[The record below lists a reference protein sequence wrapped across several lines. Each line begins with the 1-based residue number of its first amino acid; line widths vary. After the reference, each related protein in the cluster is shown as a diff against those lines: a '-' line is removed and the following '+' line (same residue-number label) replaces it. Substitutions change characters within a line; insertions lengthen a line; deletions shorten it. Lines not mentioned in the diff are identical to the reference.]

1 MRLPAV
7 YPRQTNN
14 RKNFRTFDANRV
26 CIEIRRKWNAHPSCA
41 ARTTHARATTT
52 RVVEQNTMYIWST
65 VPNWNHFEELCIMDR
80 AASFRARI
88 WWIRG
93 IDTHTWQNN
102 FHGKKKK
109 TLIFRHSKSNGADE
123 VERLGKGKASWCRA
137 TCRQLGSV
145 TTPPSRRVT
154 ATNHA
159 IRNCRYQLHD
169 FM

>member
-1 MRLPAV
+1 MPGFDEFAV
-7 YPRQTNN
+7 
-14 RKNFRTFDANRV
+14 
-26 CIEIRRKWNAHPSCA
+26 
-41 ARTTHARATTT
+41 
-52 RVVEQNTMYIWST
+52 
-65 VPNWNHFEELCIMDR
+65 L
-80 AASFRARI
+80 
-88 WWIRG
+88 
-93 IDTHTWQNN
+93 THTRDRIISME
-102 FHGKKKK
+102 KKK

>member
-93 IDTHTWQNN
+93 IDIHTWQNN
-102 FHGKKKK
+102 FHGKKKNFNIPSFK
-109 TLIFRHSKSNGADE
+109 KQRRGRSRTVRK
-123 VERLGKGKASWCRA
+123 GKGKLVPGHLQATWERHDAAVAASY
-137 TCRQLGSV
+137 GHK
-145 TTPPSRRVT
+145 SR
-154 ATNHA
+154 NS
-159 IRNCRYQLHD
+159 
-169 FM
+169 